1 MRGNPR
7 GVPKISDEA
16 IRKMIKRYPVS
27 RRREAIFTLGI
38 SGGIPISRI
47 RRALEVKK
55 NPARQPDEAI
65 ARELYLFIEN
75 DEILLTRRYPQYIL
89 NLERK
94 MKRGVYDREKAVK
107 LFMYLADEAS
117 KRYSKQFG
125 DGKTHTA
132 DVPTRMLLAKMLRDR
147 FESERRAMGIPE
159 AAMPEEMTD
168 LEEPRGIIRGKRVIR
183 KNPAARTKTW
193 KLGEYGG
200 NIKANVNQS
209 GTAVQIIVS
218 NNPIKQGAYGRLF
231 RWPLDRNGVDEYLNN
246 FTTSYYSS
254 KIIEWIDSVTKGTSM
269 NPVPAGYHTMPD
281 GRVMAD
287 SEHSVSTNPRG
298 IDPNLEYK
306 KEYGW
311 TFVDFLK
318 KRLIPDL
325 RESGMYATIAD
336 YQRGI
341 SLYNDKKGVLPSTQY
356 LNYLK
361 YLRETLIPD
370 LKESGSDSTAAD
382 FERMYKMVLY
392 TWNNHPKIRKTKYR
406 QNPPPLFK
414 SGGFIVVRT
423 YKDGRQDFSDHIETM
438 AKANALKKYR
448 LKQDEDNM
456 KYRGTRLLQSVEVLP
471 HTEILRNP
479 PLSSHGS
486 SIRTKRTHG
495 LSLAQMRA
503 LYKLVQR
510 GNDMAI
516 AYARKKLEVPRSE
529 SKVQLLAVVDHHIR
543 DLAGR

>member
-1 MRGNPR
+1 MVTDMKKRCWKGYAPVK
-7 GVPKISDEA
+7 GKKPYSKGSC
-16 IRKMIKRYPVS
+16 RKV
-27 RRREAIFTLGI
+27 RR
-38 SGGIPISRI
+38 
-47 RRALEVKK
+47 

-147 FESERRAMGIPE
+147 FESERRAMGIP
-159 AAMPEEMTD
+159 AGAMPRM
-168 LEEPRGIIRGKRVIR
+168 
-183 KNPAARTKTW
+183 NPAARTKTW

-200 NIKANVNQS
+200 NIKALVNQS
-209 GTAVQIIVS
+209 GNAVKIMADGGE
-218 NNPIKQGAYGRLF
+218 NGEYEERLF
-231 RWPLDRNGVDEYLNN
+231 RWPMDKFNMEMYLNDL
-246 FTTSYYSS
+246 TTSYYAS
-254 KIIEWIDSVTKGTSM
+254 KVIEWVDGVTKGTSM
-269 NPVPAGYHTMPD
+269 NGRKADKIADKTKGVDVFVFMKNEFAGTEAEDKIERIARKFKGRDIGGGTDMRTGLREQQFYFRIRGNAVRFIREVEKLKVTKGYRAYVDDDDHNSKRVKLNPVPAGYHTMPD

-311 TFVDFLK
+311 TFVEFLK

-392 TWNNHPKIRKTKYR
+392 TWNNQPKIRKTKYR
-406 QNPPPLFK
+406 
-414 SGGFIVVRT
+414 
-423 YKDGRQDFSDHIETM
+423 
-438 AKANALKKYR
+438 
-448 LKQDEDNM
+448 
-456 KYRGTRLLQSVEVLP
+456 
-471 HTEILRNP
+471 
-479 PLSSHGS
+479 
-486 SIRTKRTHG
+486 
-495 LSLAQMRA
+495 
-503 LYKLVQR
+503 
-510 GNDMAI
+510 
-516 AYARKKLEVPRSE
+516 
-529 SKVQLLAVVDHHIR
+529 R
-543 DLAGR
+543 DLDDR